1 VTVPAYRLQPAR
13 RCHQKVFLP
22 ILTASQN
29 FMQPDIERGETISIQ
44 PLKFTRFPQTVK
56 LLK

>member
-1 VTVPAYRLQPAR
+1 
-13 RCHQKVFLP
+13 
-22 ILTASQN
+22 
-29 FMQPDIERGETISIQ
+29 MQPDIERGETISIQ